1 VTTTLSEFGAST
13 NQISLKGRTSL
24 KMAHA
29 VMVCTSAM
37 EIENEDKNNATR
49 IVVVSRD
56 FIFN

>member
-1 VTTTLSEFGAST
+1 MTTLSEFGAST

-24 KMAHA
+24 KMDHA
-29 VMVCTSAM
+29 VMEFTSAM
-37 EIENEDKNNATR
+37 EIGNEDENNATG